1 MAIGD
6 KPFFVDTSPTKEVV
20 VSSLTR
26 DASVDACIFDL
37 IDNAIDAARNT
48 TFEISRADESHI
60 LLESYEGFTIELSL
74 SGSEFKI
81 EDNCGGIPVSRLS
94 QSVLRFGEP
103 STQHMGIG
111 VFGVG
116 LNRAL
121 FKIGKVS
128 TLDTDTG
135 SQRATLTLDADKYL
149 EKEDDW
155 SLQAVQLPSAGRRGT
170 TITIRDL
177 PPDISS
183 DFADPE
189 RPRTLR
195 AEVGRRY
202 GRFLEKGLVVK
213 VNGVAAEGRTIPYRQ
228 GGPFDEE
235 YKVYRAENGVSVH
248 IRYGEHRDH
257 RFMKEAD
264 YDRARNASLTPEYG
278 WTVYCND
285 RAIIVSDIDWKT
297 GWDNF
302 HTEFYGFV
310 GEVSFVGSN
319 PGTLP
324 WNTTKTDVD
333 LNNPTYQK
341 ALEDMRRFNTKWRSF
356 ADQRKRAPAPQLTP
370 IPPPTQKPPPTTG
383 RPAGGPASKP
393 PPPKK
398 PPPAPRKPD
407 HNSTQEILPAD
418 LSESLCQ
425 DKLLALVHEGKDFN
439 LFLFPYSGL
448 ALMRMLVEVSTRYFA
463 QRHGF
468 ADELQTFT
476 IAKREAGLGRKL
488 TADQRKLL
496 TPSFDEVVAFM
507 EAKPE
512 LWGTKAGALKVSVG
526 RAKGHQA
533 TMNGALHN
541 TWQTINR
548 SEAFRIRDDLLPL
561 LRHLIEH

>member
-1 MAIGD
+1 MVAGG
-6 KPFFVDTSPTKEVV
+6 KPFKVDTSPTKEVV

-37 IDNAIDAARNT
+37 IDNAIDAARNA
-48 TFEISRADESHI
+48 TFHINHADDSHI
-60 LLESYEGFTIELSL
+60 LLESYAGYTIKLNI
-74 SGSEFKI
+74 SGSELSI
-81 EDNCGGIPVSRLS
+81 EDDCGGIPVSRLS
-94 QSVLRFGEP
+94 ESVLRFGQP
-103 STQHMGIG
+103 SEQHMGIG

-128 TLDTDTG
+128 TIDTDTG
-135 SQRATLTLDADKYL
+135 AQRAIVELNSDKYL
-149 EKEDDW
+149 ERQTDW
-155 SLQAVQLPSAGRRGT
+155 NLDGSELPSRGNHGT
-170 TITIRDL
+170 TITIKEL
-177 PPDISS
+177 TSEISQ

-189 RPRTLR
+189 RQKSLR

-202 GRFLEKGLVVK
+202 GRFIAKGLVLK
-213 VNGVAAEGRTIPYRQ
+213 VNGVAAESHAIPYRV
-228 GGPFDEE
+228 GGPFDDE
-235 YKVYRAENGVSVH
+235 YKIYKAKNGVSVH
-248 IRYGEHRDH
+248 IRYGEHQAH
-257 RFMKEAD
+257 RFKKEGD
-264 YDRARNASLTPEYG
+264 YSAATNAALTSEYG

-285 RAIIVSDIDWKT
+285 RAILISNTEWAT

-302 HTEFYGFV
+302 HTEFYGFI
-310 GEVSFVGSN
+310 GEVSFVGAD
-319 PGTLP
+319 PGSLP

-333 LNNPTYQK
+333 LNNPTYRQ
-341 ALEDMRRFNTKWRSF
+341 ALDDMRRFNAKWRSF
-356 ADQRKRAPAPQLTP
+356 ADQRKRDPAPKLTP
-370 IPPPTQKPPPTTG
+370 IPPPTPTPT
-383 RPAGGPASKP
+383 PKSPASP
-393 PPPKK
+393 PRLAGNPPPKK
-398 PPPAPRKPD
+398 PAPAPRKPD

-418 LSESLCQ
+418 LSEGLCQ

-439 LFLFPYSGL
+439 LLQFSYSGL
-448 ALMRMLVEVSTRYFA
+448 GLMRMLVEVSTRFFA

-468 ADELQTFT
+468 ADELQTFAIT
-476 IAKREAGLGRKL
+476 KREAGLGRKL
-488 TADQRKLL
+488 TADQKRLL

-526 RAKGHQA
+526 RAKGHQQ